1 MTKKSNSTLPESAQA
16 NPEPVNINAQTIPAP
31 IATTPIT
38 AVKPK
43 NNTGFKVTVVA
54 LLFLA
59 IITSAAS
66 LSLSIINYLSDNPS
80 VTYNYSN
87 GNDGNS
93 LNFTEGSIAEV
104 ASRVAP
110 GVISIITETRTTGW
124 FGQTETSTS
133 AGTGMIVSSDGYI
146 LTNKHVIDGARSIKV
161 ILDDGTTYDD
171 VTIVGT
177 DPLNDVAFLKIT
189 GAKDLPTVTL
199 GDSKTISAGQP
210 VIAIGN
216 ALGQYQN
223 SITSGIISG
232 TNRSIT
238 AYSSDLMSSENLKD
252 MIQTDAAINAGN
264 SGGPLVNAAGEVIGI
279 NTATSEDADGIG
291 FAIPISSV
299 KGMLKNIIEN
309 NSAARAY
316 IGVSYVEITP
326 EVVATY
332 DLPVSAGAYLI
343 SNQGSAI
350 IADGPAAKAGL
361 KDKDIIT
368 KINGFT
374 LGKNGSVS
382 TIIGEYLPGDTV
394 QLTILR
400 DGEEHTINVTLG
412 SYRTRE

>member
-1 MTKKSNSTLPESAQA
+1 MSKSKSSSPETAQA
-16 NPEPVNINAQTIPAP
+16 QQSNPTNPNTGYQVINAQPLPHTVHHAK
-31 IATTPIT
+31 TG
-38 AVKPK
+38 
-43 NNTGFKVTVVA
+43 TGFKIITTVLLILA
-54 LLFLA
+54 LLA
-59 IITSAAS
+59 SAAS
-66 LSLSIINYLSDNPS
+66 LTLSIIMYTADDTP
-80 VTYNYSN
+80 VTFRY

-93 LNFTEGSIAEV
+93 LSFTEGSIAEV
-104 ASRVAP
+104 ASQVAP
-110 GVISIITETRTTGW
+110 GVISIVTETRTTSW
-124 FGQTETSTS
+124 FGQSETSTS

-146 LTNKHVIDGARSIKV
+146 LTNKHVVEGARSIKI

-171 VTIVGT
+171 VLLVGT

-189 GAKDLPTVTL
+189 GASNLPTVTL
-199 GDSKTISAGQP
+199 GDSKTIIIGQP

-216 ALGQYQN
+216 ALGQFQN
-223 SITSGIISG
+223 TITSGIISG

-238 AYSSDLMSSENLKD
+238 AYGSNLTDREDLKD

-309 NSAARAY
+309 GSATRAY
-316 IGVSYVEITP
+316 IGVTYVEITP

-332 DLPVSAGAYLI
+332 ELPTNSGAYLLGNNG
-343 SNQGSAI
+343 SSAI
-350 IADGPAAKAGL
+350 VPDGPAAKAGL

-368 KINGFT
+368 KINGLT

-394 QLTILR
+394 QLTVLR
-400 DGEEHTINVTLG
+400 DGEEHTFNVTLG
-412 SYRTRE
+412 TYRDR

>member
-1 MTKKSNSTLPESAQA
+1 MTKKSNSTLPETAQA
-16 NPEPVNINAQTIPAP
+16 NPNPEPTVVNASTASAP
-31 IATTPIT
+31 IVNVPVAT
-38 AVKPK
+38 AKPK
-43 NNTGFKVTVVA
+43 NNTGFKIATVT

-59 IITSAAS
+59 IIASATS
-66 LSLSIINYLSDNPS
+66 LTLSIINYLSDDKPI
-80 VTYNYSN
+80 TFNY

-104 ASRVAP
+104 AARVAP
-110 GVISIITETRTTGW
+110 GVISIVTETRTTGW

-146 LTNKHVIDGARSIKV
+146 LTNKHVVDGARSVKV

-171 VTIVGT
+171 VTLVGT

-223 SITSGIISG
+223 SVTSGIISG

-309 NSAARAY
+309 GSAARAY
-316 IGVSYVEITP
+316 IGVSYIEITP

>member
-1 MTKKSNSTLPESAQA
+1 MSKKTTTPETAQA
-16 NPEPVNINAQTIPAP
+16 NPVTTSAAAVAPTPVAP
-31 IATTPIT
+31 TVQSKSNPG
-38 AVKPK
+38 
-43 NNTGFKVTVVA
+43 TGFKIITVT
-54 LLFLA
+54 LLLLA
-59 IITSAAS
+59 IITSASS
-66 LSLSIINYLSDNPS
+66 LALSIINYTSDDAPI
-80 VTYNYSN
+80 TLNY

-93 LNFTEGSIAEV
+93 LNFTEGSIADV
-104 ASRVAP
+104 AAKVAP
-110 GVISIITETRTTGW
+110 GVISIVTETRKTSW

-133 AGTGMIVSSDGYI
+133 AGTGMIVSSDGYV
-146 LTNKHVIDGARSIKV
+146 LTNKHVIEGARSISI

-171 VTIVGT
+171 VTLVGT

-189 GAKDLPTVTL
+189 GASNLPTVTL

-232 TNRSIT
+232 VNRSIT
-238 AYSSDLMSSENLKD
+238 AYSSDLSSYEDLKD

-299 KGMLKNIIEN
+299 KGMLSNIIEN

-316 IGVSYVEITP
+316 IGVTYVEITP
-326 EVVATY
+326 ETIAAY
-332 DLPVSAGAYLI
+332 DLPVSSGAYLI

-350 IADGPAAKAGL
+350 IADGPADKAGL

-374 LGKNGSVS
+374 IGKNGSVS
-382 TIIGEYLPGDTV
+382 TLIGEYIPGDTV

-412 SYRTRE
+412 SYRTTTR